1 MYDNNITIPRRS
13 PRSEKSQLHFCK
25 LAVSEFF
32 VDGHTCEVVSHAH
45 QQRIIGNSSAIL
57 RQCILAYHMQSTG
70 TQKQSHVETISQIF
84 LCILWLRYYKKSKP
98 VHLLQFLCNSII
110 VYLCV
115 ICYYTFWASFSAIQL
130 VTLSRSVLNNKVVT
144 IIILS
149 QQLKLVWSRNSS
161 NHWFGG
167 ERFLKLIT
175 TCP

>member
-1 MYDNNITIPRRS
+1 MDLCTYFSCSICFNFTTTS
-13 PRSEKSQLHFCK
+13 L
-25 LAVSEFF
+25 
-32 VDGHTCEVVSHAH
+32 SHLGPFLRVGRFWILCWRAH
-45 QQRIIGNSSAIL
+45 L
-57 RQCILAYHMQSTG
+57 QSCLSCTPTKD

-115 ICYYTFWASFSAIQL
+115 IWYYTFWASFSTIQL
-130 VTLSRSVLNNKVVT
+130 VTLSRSLLNNKVVT

-161 NHWFGG
+161 NHWLDGDGF
-167 ERFLKLIT
+167 
-175 TCP
+175 